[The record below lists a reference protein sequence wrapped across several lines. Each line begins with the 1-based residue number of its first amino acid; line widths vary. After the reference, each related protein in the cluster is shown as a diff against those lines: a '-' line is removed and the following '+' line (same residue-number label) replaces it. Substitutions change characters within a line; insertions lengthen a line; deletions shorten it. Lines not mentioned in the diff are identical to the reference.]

1 MKKLFRILILVIVVL
16 ALVGLL
22 AHRKAQLG
30 QAEAYGMRPV
40 SVRVA
45 EVTQIPMESAHEYLG
60 IAEAWRRA
68 VISSRISARIKEVL
82 HDEGDLVQTGE
93 TLIRLDE
100 RDIQAESRA
109 LQSQIQGAKAMVSSL
124 ETNLSYWSKENKRDG
139 KLAQQGVISPS
150 AAESTQNRFA
160 AAQASLQGAR
170 DNQEALGHRLEAIR
184 NNQTYATL
192 TAPFDGVVTA
202 RDTDPGD
209 LATPGKPLM
218 VVEDRDK
225 LKLAFDA
232 PQEDL
237 SQLKEGLPVLAQVG
251 DTPLPLVVTHLYPS
265 FNAARMIHVE
275 VAVPEAA
282 GLRIGEFIPLSV
294 VFDRHEQAVTVP
306 RESLMESP
314 TGDTAVFVIKNGKLE
329 TRTVKKLME
338 SGGRVEVSG
347 VEPGEQ
353 VVTSTFLGWAT
364 LASGLSVEVIR

>member
-1 MKKLFRILILVIVVL
+1 MKKVYKILIFVGMVL

-22 AHRKAQLG
+22 ARRKAQLK
-30 QAEAYGMRPV
+30 QAEAYGTRPV
-40 SVRVA
+40 PVRVA
-45 EVTQIPMESAHEYLG
+45 EVTRIPMESAHEYLG
-60 IAEAWRRA
+60 IAEAWQRA
-68 VISSRISARIKEVL
+68 VISSRISARIEEVL
-82 HDEGDLVQTGE
+82 HDEGDEVQTGE
-93 TLIRLDE
+93 PLIKLDE

-109 LQSQIQGAKAMVSSL
+109 LQSQIQAAEAMVASL
-124 ETNLSYWSKENKRDG
+124 ETNLSYRAKENERDG
-139 KLAQQGVISPS
+139 KLAKQGVISPS
-150 AAESTQNRFA
+150 AAEATQNRFA
-160 AAQASLQGAR
+160 AAEASLQGAR
-170 DNQEALGHRLEAIR
+170 DNREALSHRLEAIR

-218 VVEDRDK
+218 VVEDRAK

-232 PQEDL
+232 PQEDI
-237 SQLKEGLPVLAQVG
+237 SQLKEGLPVLAQVNG
-251 DTPLPLVVTHLYPS
+251 TPLPLVVTHLYPS
-265 FNAARMIHVE
+265 FNAARMVHVE
-275 VAVPEAA
+275 VAVPEEA

-294 VFDRHEQAVTVP
+294 IFEQHEQAVTVP

-314 TGDTAVFVIKNGKLE
+314 TGETAVFVIQDGKLE
-329 TRTVKKLME
+329 SRTVKTLME
-338 SGGRVEVSG
+338 SDGRVEVSG